1 MGHFPV
7 RGASE
12 PPLWQR
18 LRRAMSTDSQK
29 EARCREVGSWDSTSE
44 NGKLSNKNDWLVVW
58 NMVVNDG

>member
-29 EARCREVGSWDSTSE
+29 EARCREVREVREQLGFNQQKWE
-44 NGKLSNKNDWLVVW
+44 VKQQK
-58 NMVVNDG
+58 